1 MKRVLV
7 MIILVAGCQQDPPSA
22 KTDLETKPEIKTETE
37 TKTGLKTLSGVVI
50 ERRANVKSYE
60 AWNAPSDPYYV
71 LDIGKVDEQY
81 SKHMRAGFQKNKH
94 QVTLRPSG
102 VVTTEAISK
111 SKNKRVVITVKYT
124 DGQRYEPKG
133 DEAWPYEIET
143 TIALDGS
150 KKERPIPAKRGRGY
164 IVYSIKEQDK

>member
-22 KTDLETKPEIKTETE
+22 KTDLETKAD
-37 TKTGLKTLSGVVI
+37 LKTLSGVVI
-50 ERRANVKSYE
+50 EKRPNVKSYE

-81 SKHMRAGFQKNKH
+81 SKHMRAGFQKDKH
-94 QVTLRPSG
+94 QVTLRPSR
-102 VVTTEAISK
+102 VVTTEDISK
-111 SKNKRVVITVKYT
+111 SKNKRVVIAVKYT
-124 DGQRYEPKG
+124 DGERYEPKG
-133 DEAWPYEIET
+133 GEAWPYEIET
-143 TIALDGS
+143 TIAPDGS

-164 IVYSIKEQDK
+164 IVYSIKEQDE